1 MKEII
6 CLSSSF
12 LLCLD
17 ETIYRGRFYL
27 QMDLPL
33 FLSLQDGG
41 IILYWEELT
50 TTEWSEA
57 FSSEEQGTIVEGE
70 Y

>member
-1 MKEII
+1 
-6 CLSSSF
+6 
-12 LLCLD
+12 
-17 ETIYRGRFYL
+17 
-27 QMDLPL
+27 MDLPL

-57 FSSEEQGTIVEGE
+57 FSSEEQSTILEGE

>member
-17 ETIYRGRFYL
+17 GTIYRGRFYL
-27 QMDLPL
+27 QMDLLL

-41 IILYWEELT
+41 IILYS

-57 FSSEEQGTIVEGE
+57 FSSEEESTILEGE